1 MKIKLLKQLRKEAR
15 EITPSTACRFRGK
28 RLRDKQWVVD
38 DLIENQ
44 GRFFIYHASSE
55 STLEDNGD
63 GFITVVAEEVDSATV
78 GGYWR
83 SVNGF
88 DLFAGDIIRINVGT
102 PPAIRVVCFSELHH
116 SFSIY
121 SPYRLRFMPMASA
134 EEVPALGWWDDFG
147 SEIEVVGNIYDS
159 DIKNFL
165 L

>member
-1 MKIKLLKQLRKEAR
+1 MQEV
-15 EITPSTACRFRGK
+15 RFRGK
-28 RLRDKQWVVD
+28 RLCDKQWVVG
-38 DLIENQ
+38 DLLENQ

-55 STLEDNGD
+55 STLEDHD
-63 GFITVVAEEVDSATV
+63 GLLTVVAEEVDSTTV

-88 DLFAGDIIRINVGT
+88 DLFAGDIIRINVDT
-102 PPAIRVVCFSELHH
+102 PSAIRVVHFSELYH

-121 SPYRLRFMPMASA
+121 SPYRLMVIPMVSVVDVV
-134 EEVPALGWWDDFG
+134 EVPALGWWDDFG

-159 DIKNFL
+159 DVKNFL

>member
-1 MKIKLLKQLRKEAR
+1 MQEV
-15 EITPSTACRFRGK
+15 RFRGK
-28 RLRDKQWVVD
+28 RLRDKQWVIG

-55 STLEDNGD
+55 STLADNDD
-63 GFITVVAEEVDSATV
+63 GLITVVAEEVDSTTV

-88 DLFAGDIIRINVGT
+88 DLFAGDIIRINVDT
-102 PPAIRVVCFSELHH
+102 PSAIRVVHFSELYH

-121 SPYRLRFMPMASA
+121 SPYCLMVMPMVSVVDVV
-134 EEVPALGWWDDFG
+134 EVPALGWWDAFG

-159 DIKNFL
+159 DVKNFL

>member
-1 MKIKLLKQLRKEAR
+1 MGIQETK
-15 EITPSTACRFRGK
+15 FRGN
-28 RLRDKQWVVD
+28 RIRDKQWVIG

-44 GRFFIYHASSE
+44 GRCFIYHATSE
-55 STLEDNGD
+55 TTLADNGD
-63 GFITVVAEEVDSATV
+63 GLITDVAEEVDPSTV
-78 GGYWR
+78 GGCWR

-102 PPAIRVVCFSELHH
+102 PPAIRVVRFSELRH

-121 SPYRLRFMPMASA
+121 SPFRLRFMPMASI

-159 DIKNFL
+159 DIENFL

>member
-1 MKIKLLKQLRKEAR
+1 MQEV
-15 EITPSTACRFRGK
+15 RFRGK
-28 RLRDKQWVVD
+28 RLCDKQWVVG
-38 DLIENQ
+38 DLLENQ

-55 STLEDNGD
+55 STLEDHD
-63 GFITVVAEEVDSATV
+63 GLLTVVAEEVDSTTV

-88 DLFAGDIIRINVGT
+88 DLFAGDIIRINVDT
-102 PPAIRVVCFSELHH
+102 PSAIRVVHFSELYH

-121 SPYRLRFMPMASA
+121 SPYRLMVMPMVSVVDVV
-134 EEVPALGWWDDFG
+134 EVPALGWWDDFG

>member
-1 MKIKLLKQLRKEAR
+1 MQEV
-15 EITPSTACRFRGK
+15 RFRGK
-28 RLRDKQWVVD
+28 RLCDKQWVVG
-38 DLIENQ
+38 DLLENQ

-55 STLEDNGD
+55 STLEDHD
-63 GFITVVAEEVDSATV
+63 GLLTVVAEEVDSTTV

-88 DLFAGDIIRINVGT
+88 DLFAGDIIRINVDT
-102 PPAIRVVCFSELHH
+102 PSAIRVVHFSELYH

-121 SPYRLRFMPMASA
+121 SPYRLMVMPMVSVVDVV
-134 EEVPALGWWDDFG
+134 EVPALGWWDDFG

-159 DIKNFL
+159 DVKNFL

>member
-1 MKIKLLKQLRKEAR
+1 MTGGE
-15 EITPSTACRFRGK
+15 FRGK
-28 RLRDKQWVVD
+28 RLRDKQWVIG
-38 DLIENQ
+38 DLLKNQ

-63 GFITVVAEEVDSATV
+63 GFITVVAEEVDPTTV

-88 DLFAGDIIRINVGT
+88 DLFAGDIFRINVGKG
-102 PPAIRVVCFSELHH
+102 PAIRVVRFSELRH

-121 SPYRLRFMPMASA
+121 CPLMLRDTPSMPIGSI
-134 EEVPALGWWDDFG
+134 EEVPALGWWEMFD
-147 SEIEVVGNIYDS
+147 SAIEVVGNIYDS
-159 DIKNFL
+159 NIEDFL